1 MDAFQGP
8 EKVKRSKN
16 TDLCFCIEDANVGGR
31 GVNGGGG
38 GLWLHQD
45 FMEREIVALS
55 LTIAA
60 RP

>member
-16 TDLCFCIEDANVGGR
+16 TDLCFCIEDANVGG
-31 GVNGGGG
+31 G